1 MATGQKV
8 DFTITAQDMFTAVM
22 NGVIAGMANAKKAM
36 DQLGPTAQK
45 AADQTAQAFKAL
57 NIRSAFDIKA
67 EQDKIIAAFNEIKN
81 SGKASAEEVARAQT
95 ALQSKLKDLQ
105 GELANTAAAGQKSG
119 ATLSEIFKGVG
130 KASFYFNN
138 IKTAIDSAWQALLN
152 LAGPAMEMNRLNAM
166 FKASSGSAELAGK
179 DLAYVRAEANRL
191 GLSFVDVAGSFAKFN
206 AASRN
211 TSLEGQKAK
220 EVFTSVSEAVTAL
233 QLPADATD
241 RIMTQLQQM
250 MSKNKVSAQD
260 LRVVAESLPGTY
272 EAVAAGMGMT
282 TGEMLKQ
289 MEAGNLLASDVL
301 PKLAKHLHELYGAAA
316 MDAANS
322 PAAQLNRLKTATF
335 ELMAVLGQKP
345 MQVVGEF
352 ASALSW
358 LANAAKSAL
367 DWMAHNAWGQSLSS
381 LAVGLGAASVALA
394 IAASAQSVY
403 AAATWAATTATAAF
417 SVSLLANPLVLA
429 FGAALVGVI
438 AALSALANAFDNSS
452 GASGR
457 SSAATKQVTE
467 EMRKAAAERK
477 QIEDGYEKAVGISLE
492 RQMAKRKSQYDQDL
506 KAVEAKFS
514 QDLKAANGNAAEE
527 QKIIDKLLDDK
538 LKVENAYYA
547 DIDKIRKAD
556 LQEQEGNAASELKNK
571 IEHLKRLGQ
580 TKDAEGLDIAAKNRA
595 DLQAVEDYYKGIED
609 AARDSGKVLV
619 GLEAEKADAIDQLRK
634 KQALDA
640 AQRGYESGQKELEAY
655 RGIMESKAALL
666 TAAAGNNVKAQYAAQ
681 VEIERMEIDFSRR
694 RYQAAAA
701 HFQDVAALYPKD
713 SDQYR
718 AALGDMATAH
728 KNYLDTS
735 SAAYR
740 KYADEIKAI
749 DQQIKDFRMS
759 VQQKIADLQQK
770 NMTDAQKFADNQRR
784 MNEAL
789 AKAEALKAQG
799 LYDEAMKYNKQ
810 AEDLA
815 SRLDSNVAVATEGL
829 KRVLSQGESILEAKK
844 DAPQQ
849 ALNKLKEIDAQ
860 PLNDKFLK
868 IVLDEPS
875 LQAAQVQIEKITAE
889 EKKPVV
895 VDVKIDSASYQA
907 TREALL
913 RLAAINSG
921 LISTQVGP
929 DYNKYESY
937 PDVSLDGFFAGGKV
951 INGSPLRDSVH
962 AMLASNEWV
971 INNKASGFWGDNL
984 LAAINAPFSGAG
996 RALQGMLSK
1005 SVAVPSAAAAG
1016 PIPNLGSIS
1025 LDVGGGSYPVSA
1037 PMDVLAELNTALRRR
1052 KMSRP
1057 NP

>member
-45 AADQTAQAFKAL
+45 AADQTAQAFKTL
-57 NIRSAFDIKA
+57 NIRSTFDIKA
-67 EQDKIIAAFNEIKN
+67 EQNKIIAAFNEIKN
-81 SGKASAEEVARAQT
+81 SGKASADEVGRAQD
-95 ALQSKLKDLQ
+95 AMKKKLQDLQS
-105 GELANTAAAGQKSG
+105 ELANTAAAGQKSG
-119 ATLSEIFKGVG
+119 ATLGDMFKGLG
-130 KASFYFNN
+130 MATFYFNN

-152 LAGPAMEMNRLNAM
+152 ISGPAMEMNRLNAM
-166 FKASSGSAELAGK
+166 FKASSGSAELAAK
-179 DLAYVRAEANRL
+179 DLGYVRAEANRL

-220 EVFTSVSEAVTAL
+220 EVFTAVSEAVTAL

-241 RIMTQLQQM
+241 RVMTQLQQM
-250 MSKNKVSAQD
+250 MSKNKVTAQD

-301 PKLAKHLHELYGAAA
+301 PKLAKYLHELYGGSA

-345 MQVVGEF
+345 MQLVGDL
-352 ASALSW
+352 AGALSG

-381 LAVGLGAASVALA
+381 LSVGLGVATVALTV
-394 IAASAQSVY
+394 AAGAQTVY
-403 AAATWAATTATAAF
+403 AAATSAAAAATAAF

-429 FGAALVGVI
+429 FGAALVGVV

-452 GASGR
+452 SASSR
-457 SSAATKQVTE
+457 SSAATKQTTE

-477 QIEDGYEKAVGISLE
+477 QIEDGYEKAVGVSLE
-492 RQMAKRKSQYDQDL
+492 RQMDKRKDQYDQDM

-538 LKVENAYYA
+538 RKVENSYYS
-547 DIDKIRKAD
+547 DIDKMRKEA
-556 LQEQEGNAASELKNK
+556 LQKQESDAATELRNK

-580 TKDAEGLDIAAKNRA
+580 TKDADGLDIAAKNRA
-595 DLQAVEDYYKGIED
+595 DLQAVEDYYKGVED
-609 AARDSGKVLV
+609 TAKANGKVLV
-619 GLEAEKADAIDQLRK
+619 GLEAEKAAAIDQLRK
-634 KQALDA
+634 KQALEA
-640 AQRGYESGQKELEAY
+640 AQRGYESGKKELEAY
-655 RGIMESKAALL
+655 RGIMESKAALV
-666 TAAAGNNVKAQYAAQ
+666 TAAAGNDIKAQQAAQ
-681 VEIERMEIDFSRR
+681 VKIERMEIDFARR
-694 RYQAAAA
+694 RFQAAAT

-713 SDQYR
+713 SEQYR
-718 AALGDMATAH
+718 SALNDMTSAH
-728 KNYLDTS
+728 KSYLDTS

-749 DQQIKDFRMS
+749 DQQIKDFRMG

-829 KRVLSQGESILEAKK
+829 NRVLQQGESILEAKK

-849 ALNKLKEIDAQ
+849 ALDKLKELDTIA
-860 PLNDKFLK
+860 LK
-868 IVLDEPS
+868 EKSLRVVMDENALGSVKGVLDS
-875 LQAAQVQIEKITAE
+875 LTETAT
-889 EKKPVV
+889 KTII
-895 VDVKIDSASYQA
+895 VKTVGTSGEASYSDTGTA
-907 TREALL
+907 PGYFE
-913 RLAAINSG
+913 
-921 LISTQVGP
+921 
-929 DYNKYESY
+929 
-937 PDVSLDGFFAGGKV
+937 GGKV
-951 INGSPLRDSVH
+951 VNGSPLRDSVH
-962 AMLASNEWV
+962 AMLAGNEWV
-971 INNKASGFWGDNL
+971 INNKASGFWGDSL

-1005 SVAVPSAAAAG
+1005 SVAVPAAAAAG

-1037 PMDVLAELNTALRRR
+1037 PMDVLSELNKALRRQ
-1052 KMSRP
+1052 KMRRP